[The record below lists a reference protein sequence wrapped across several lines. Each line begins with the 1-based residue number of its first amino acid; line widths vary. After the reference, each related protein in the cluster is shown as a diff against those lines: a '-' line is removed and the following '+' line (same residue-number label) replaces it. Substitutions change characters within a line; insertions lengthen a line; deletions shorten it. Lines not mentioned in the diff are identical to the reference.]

1 VVSDNSETISVEVA
15 YAEPERQWL
24 LRLTLPAHATVE
36 RAVGEFRAR
45 LPELLLP
52 EKFQVGIFGQ
62 PVTRDRQLANGDRV
76 EIYRPLREDPR
87 DTRRRIARAGGTMG
101 RPR

>member
-1 VVSDNSETISVEVA
+1 MSDSEPINVEVA

-24 LRLTLPAHATVE
+24 LRLTLPADATVE
-36 RAVGEFRAR
+36 QALGEFRAQ
-45 LPELLLP
+45 LPALLLP
-52 EKFQVGIFGQ
+52 DKFQVGIFGQ
-62 PVTRDRQLANGDRV
+62 PVARGRQLANGDRV